1 MHTSLALIQHGAQLV
16 ADGNDVPNP
25 GAKAPKGVEA
35 KASDIMAYIKW
46 GSFFLIV
53 AGGFAGVG
61 ALVGGKVLGH
71 HKSASVGIGIL
82 FVAVIAG
89 VIWAAWYAF
98 ITA

>member
-16 ADGNDVPNP
+16 ADGNGVPNP

-53 AGGFAGVG
+53 AG
-61 ALVGGKVLGH
+61 LVGGKVLGH